1 MKIIKTVFK
10 VIFALIFVSAGVL
23 HFVRSEIF
31 VKIMPPVFPFPLFW
45 VYLSGLFEIVLGVML
60 LIPGYMRFAALGLI
74 ALLIAVFPANIYM
87 ALNPQLFPDINPTL
101 LYLRLPLQFVLIAWA
116 YWFTTERQK

>member
-10 VIFALIFVSAGVL
+10 LVFALIFVSAGVL
-23 HFVRSEIF
+23 HFVHSEIF
-31 VKIMPPVFPFPLFW
+31 VKIMPPVFPFPLFL
-45 VYLSGLFEIVLGVML
+45 VYLSGLFEIVLGIML
-60 LIPGYMRFAALGLI
+60 LIPEYTRYAALGLI

-116 YWFTTERQK
+116 YWFTTGTQK